1 MKQIMMMVVTG
12 MLLLTFSG
20 CTSKETPSIPKV
32 VCMEQKVLDK
42 IEILEISIFEDDL
55 EYFEAK
61 RDAIY
66 EQLDFYIE
74 QVKDHNKMCEVINNA
89 IK

>member
-20 CTSKETPSIPKV
+20 CASKETPSIPKV
-32 VCMEQKVLDK
+32 ICTEQKVLDK